1 MKDTKNKTLFIE
13 YIAKPVLLG
22 LLVAAILVLAFP
34 QFRPQTDDDVTDL
47 MTLSQSNLGADWIG
61 PVSYA
66 NAVSRAAPS
75 VVNIYTLQAARS
87 RSDASNRISLGSGV
101 IMQSDG
107 LLLTNHHVIEG
118 AVKIL
123 VLLYDGREVPATV
136 VGTDPEIDLAVLKI
150 EADNLSP
157 IALGEPSQARV
168 GDIVLAIGNP
178 SGIGQSVTQGIISA
192 KGRNGLRLNIFENF
206 IQTDAAINSGSS
218 GGALIDAYGN
228 LLGINTATLNNVGST
243 GISFAIPADAAAK
256 VLTDIAQYG
265 HVVRGWLGISADL
278 GLVSPEVS
286 NELGATKIFRVS
298 SVASG
303 GPSEKA
309 GLKPGDIIFKIDG
322 LPVIDPHTSI
332 NQITNVTPGQPVK
345 LSIIR
350 QDTVIEFTVIAGNR
364 PLH

>member
-1 MKDTKNKTLFIE
+1 MKDTKNKKLFIE

-34 QFRPQTDDDVTDL
+34 QFRPQTDDDVADL

-157 IALGEPSQARV
+157 IALGEPSQARI

-243 GISFAIPADAAAK
+243 GISFAIPVDAAAK
-256 VLTDIAQYG
+256 VLADISQYG

-298 SVASG
+298 SVAPD
-303 GPSEKA
+303 GPTEKA

>member
-1 MKDTKNKTLFIE
+1 MC
-13 YIAKPVLLG
+13 
-22 LLVAAILVLAFP
+22 
-34 QFRPQTDDDVTDL
+34 R
-47 MTLSQSNLGADWIG
+47 
-61 PVSYA
+61 
-66 NAVSRAAPS
+66 
-75 VVNIYTLQAARS
+75 
-87 RSDASNRISLGSGV
+87 
-101 IMQSDG
+101 
-107 LLLTNHHVIEG
+107 
-118 AVKIL
+118 
-123 VLLYDGREVPATV
+123 
-136 VGTDPEIDLAVLKI
+136 
-150 EADNLSP
+150 
-157 IALGEPSQARV
+157 
-168 GDIVLAIGNP
+168 GD
-178 SGIGQSVTQGIISA
+178 
-192 KGRNGLRLNIFENF
+192 R
-206 IQTDAAINSGSS
+206 TDAAINSGSS

-303 GPSEKA
+303 GPTEKA